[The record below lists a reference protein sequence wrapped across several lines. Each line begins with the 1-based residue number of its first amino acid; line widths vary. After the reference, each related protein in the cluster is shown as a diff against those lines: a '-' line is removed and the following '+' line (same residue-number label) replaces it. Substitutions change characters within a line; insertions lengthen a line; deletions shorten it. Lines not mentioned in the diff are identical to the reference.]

1 MNLKPI
7 EQLYADP
14 TNRVDDRIDQQAS
27 TAFEIFELTKT
38 FKHWTVTD
46 KPAKKVSEQLV
57 IAHEHLRVLTTD
69 LPTHSLVLAKEAGDI
84 VFDTPALVKITVT
97 EQGYFVQ
104 AFGNGA
110 KLYWQDELCEQL
122 EAKWELGTRL
132 YVDGLLLELREA
144 QLKLTPLRQGIMLN
158 IDKLLPTKRHHEY
171 PVDFPNFRRSP
182 RIYLQEPKQKLR
194 LENVPTPQTPPQGAL
209 MQMIVPPLGM
219 VVASGLVSLLS
230 GGNGLMMLGMGS
242 ASVLTAGFSISSYF
256 TNRSL

>member
-14 TNRVDDRIDQQAS
+14 TNRVDDRIDQQAT

-46 KPAKKVSEQLV
+46 KPAKKVPEQLV

-69 LPTHSLVLAKEAGDI
+69 LPTRSLVLADKAGDI
-84 VFDTPALVKITVT
+84 VFDTPALMKITVT
-97 EQGYFVQ
+97 EHGYFVQ

-132 YVDGLLLELREA
+132 YVDGLLLELRES
-144 QLKLTPLRQGIMLN
+144 QLKLTPLRQDIMLN
-158 IDKLLPTKRHHEY
+158 IDKLLPTNQQHEY

-194 LENVPTPQTPPQGAL
+194 
-209 MQMIVPPLGM
+209 
-219 VVASGLVSLLS
+219 
-230 GGNGLMMLGMGS
+230 
-242 ASVLTAGFSISSYF
+242 
-256 TNRSL
+256 